1 MSQSTAGVLT
11 QPSITFSKSKAFTV
25 TAHIARAILGLIF
38 LVFGL
43 NGFLHFIPMPP
54 PTGAAADFSTGLFK
68 GQYFFPLM
76 AFTQVVS
83 GILLLSGTLVSLA
96 LLMLF
101 PIALNIF
108 FFHLVLA
115 PSGLGMAIFI
125 MAAITLLAVYYWP
138 VYRPIFKTG
147 NAWTNKRSRIEFIN

>member
-11 QPSITFSKSKAFTV
+11 QPSITFSKSKAFTIA
-25 TAHIARAILGLIF
+25 AHIARAILGLIF

-43 NGFLHFIPMPP
+43 NGFLNFIPMPP
-54 PTGAAADFSTGLFK
+54 PTGAAADFSMGLFK

-76 AFTQVVS
+76 AFIQIVS
-83 GILLLSGTLVSLA
+83 GLLLLMGTLVPLALLLLS
-96 LLMLF
+96 
-101 PIALNIF
+101 PIVLNIF

-115 PSGLGMAIFI
+115 PSGIGMAIFI
-125 MAAITLLAVYYWP
+125 LTAIILLAVYYWP

-147 NAWTNKRSRIEFIN
+147 NAWTSKRS